1 MFERI
6 LGVVIPVFGVA
17 AVGYFYAR
25 RAKPDLTWLNKVNL
39 DVLAP
44 LLIFTAMADKGFD
57 IVKAAPLVLGGIVVV
72 LVSGLMAWPLAKWRG
87 WDVRGFVPTMM
98 FNNCGNMGLPLALLA
113 FGQAG
118 LSAAVALFV
127 ASSLLHFTVGVKF
140 MSPQASIKE
149 LLTTP
154 LSIAMIVGLICAFAK
169 PPVPAPLFEGLK
181 MLGNAAIPLML
192 FSLGARI
199 ASSDMAASAV
209 GLAGAALRPV
219 SGMIGAVLAIAL
231 IPLAPVEQAQLILF
245 AALPPA
251 VLNVLLAENYKA
263 HPEQVAATVVWSHLA
278 SLLFVPL
285 ALALGSSLPWR

>member
-17 AVGYFYAR
+17 AIGYFYAR
-25 RAKPDLTWLNKVNL
+25 RARPDLTWLNKINL

-44 LLIFTAMADKGFD
+44 LLILTAMMDKGFD
-57 IVKAAPLVLGGIVVV
+57 IAQAAPLLLGGIIVV
-72 LVSGLMAWPLAKWRG
+72 LVSGLMAWPLARWRG

-113 FGQAG
+113 FGQTG

-127 ASSLLHFTVGVKF
+127 ASSLLHFTVGVKL
-140 MSPQASIKE
+140 MSPQASLKE
-149 LLTTP
+149 LLSTP
-154 LSIAMIVGLICAFAK
+154 LSIAMIAGLICAFAK

-181 MLGNAAIPLML
+181 MLGSAAIPLML
-192 FSLGARI
+192 FSLGARM
-199 ASSDMAASAV
+199 ASSDMTASSV
-209 GLAGAALRPV
+209 GLTGAVLRPV
-219 SGMIGAVLAIAL
+219 SGLIGAALAIAL
-231 IPLAPVEQAQLILF
+231 IPLAPQEQAQLFLF

-251 VLNVLLAENYKA
+251 VLNVLLAENYKV

-278 SLLFVPL
+278 SLAFVPL
-285 ALALGSSLPWR
+285 ALVVGAQF